1 MADLT
6 PLLAPESVAIVGAS
20 ADTHSLRGRLT
31 HYLIEHGYPGRV
43 YPVTRSQGDVL
54 GHKSYPSVA
63 ALPEPVDLAVI
74 LVPAAY
80 VVDALAQCG
89 ERGVRA
95 VVVISSGFA
104 EESGAA
110 ARTRD
115 VELRA
120 VAERYGILVCG
131 PNSEGIVNPLKPLVA
146 TFSPV
151 FHDPSRSLLPATD
164 KARPIAVSCQSG
176 ALTFSF
182 LSRGLGKQL
191 RFTHQISSGNQTCLE
206 AHDYIDWMLD
216 AGGADIFLVYLEG
229 IRRADRFREVA
240 DKAAA
245 AGKPLIVAKVGRSAA
260 GRRAAASHT
269 GALAHAGVVDD
280 AVFRHHGIV
289 RGEDLDHMLDIALA
303 FAFCKLPRGN
313 RVAVITGSGGSAVWM
328 ADTLSAHGLELPV
341 LEDDIQQRLLALLP
355 SYASAQNPV
364 DGTAQAIHEV
374 GYAKL
379 VEIVRE
385 SERIDTILL
394 IGSLANEETAGKRAE
409 ELAAITG
416 TTEQPILLSTYT
428 TASEGAMARFAEAGI
443 PCYTSMP
450 SCARAIRALVEYAA
464 FQARRRHS
472 AAPPAAPQR
481 RDETR
486 RALAAA
492 AGPVLSEYEAKAL
505 LAPYG
510 VPRPAEALA
519 ANEEEAVAAA
529 AHIAGAVALKVQSP
543 DSAHKTEAGAVML
556 KVQGEAAVRE
566 AYRAVLAR
574 AKAAH
579 PLAAVQ
585 GVLVQAMARPG
596 TEMILGVTR
605 DPDFGPMLMVGL
617 GGIHVEVLRDIAF
630 APVPIDRE
638 AGLALLRELKGAPVL
653 DGVRGQPPA
662 DRAALAGLMAAL
674 SQFAADHAGEIAEID
689 LNPVIVHPEGQGFTI
704 VDALIVKTA
713 PTLTLPRLR
722 GGGKGRG
729 SRPPHFFGV

>member
-1 MADLT
+1 MPDLT

-89 ERGVRA
+89 ERGVKA
-95 VVVISSGFA
+95 AVVISSGFA
-104 EESGAA
+104 EESGEA
-110 ARTRD
+110 ARARD
-115 VELRA
+115 IELRA

-151 FHDPSRSLLPATD
+151 FHDPSRGLLPATG

-182 LSRGLGKQL
+182 LSRGRGKQL

-216 AGGADIFLVYLEG
+216 ASGADIFLVYLEG

-245 AGKPLIVAKVGRSAA
+245 AGKPLIIAKVGRSAA

-280 AVFRHHGIV
+280 AVFRHHGII
-289 RGEDLDHMLDIALA
+289 RGEDLDHMLDIAAA

-341 LEDDIQQRLLALLP
+341 LEDDIQRRLLALLP

-385 SERIDTILL
+385 SDRIDTILL

-416 TTEQPILLSTYT
+416 TTDQPILLSTYT

-450 SCARAIRALVEYAA
+450 SCARAIRALVDYAA

-472 AAPPAAPQR
+472 AAPAAAPQR

-492 AGPVLSEYEAKAL
+492 GPALSEYEAKAL

-519 ANEEEAVAAA
+519 ATEEEAVAAA
-529 AHIAGAVALKVQSP
+529 AHISGAVALKVQSP
-543 DSAHKTEAGAVML
+543 DIMHKTEAGAVIL
-556 KVQGEAAVRE
+556 GVTGEAAVRE

-574 AKAAH
+574 AKASH

-617 GGIHVEVLRDIAF
+617 GGIHVEVLRDITF

-638 AGLALLRELKGAPVL
+638 AGLALLRELKGAAVL
-653 DGVRGQPPA
+653 DGVRGQKPA
-662 DRAALAGLMAAL
+662 DRAALAELMAAL
-674 SQFAADHAGEIAEID
+674 SNFASDHAAEIAEID
-689 LNPVIVHPEGQGFTI
+689 LNPVIVHPEGQGLTI
-704 VDALIVKTA
+704 VDALIIK
-713 PTLTLPRLR
+713 
-722 GGGKGRG
+722 
-729 SRPPHFFGV
+729 RPPP